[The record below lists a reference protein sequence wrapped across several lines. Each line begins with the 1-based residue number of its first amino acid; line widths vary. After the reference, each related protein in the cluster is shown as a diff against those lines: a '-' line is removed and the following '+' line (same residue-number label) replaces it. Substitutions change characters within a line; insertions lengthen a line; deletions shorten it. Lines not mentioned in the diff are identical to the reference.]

1 MGDIIDIPLY
11 FDHINKN
18 DNINMPM
25 DITIH
30 LLSLY
35 NNFKKSGIILKKC
48 DEKYLGRT
56 EGQTDSGKTVY
67 PPPPSGSEGIKISL
81 KKYAENR

>member
-1 MGDIIDIPLY
+1 MMLVTKYQISA
-11 FDHINKN
+11 IN
-18 DNINMPM
+18 
-25 DITIH
+25 
-30 LLSLY
+30 SY
-35 NNFKKSGIILKKC
+35 RKKC

-67 PPPPSGSEGIKISL
+67 HPPPSGSEGIKISL